1 MGMPDPTLP
10 VESNPPDLDTR
21 ARAVL
26 KLLIEHYIRDG
37 QPVAS
42 RTLARELGSNLS
54 PATIRNVMAD
64 LEDAGLIRSPH
75 TSAGRVP
82 SVAGY
87 RFFVDSL
94 LESPRIGSDV
104 VETLKS
110 GLEQRPVTLGQWSAR
125 TELLSSI
132 THLAAVVTL
141 PWRDRLSWQKIEFIP
156 LSERRILMV
165 LVTDEQEV
173 QNRLIETDL
182 SYSRSFLEQAANF
195 LNDQFQGRTLDE
207 IRQQLVR
214 DLKRTQAGL
223 SEWMQ
228 TAMAMAET
236 IVQQTLAPGQ
246 EMIVSGESNLLDFD
260 ELQDLSRLRELLDT
274 LTRQSD
280 LLRLLDISVRA
291 NRIQIYIGSESGY
304 NSLDACSVIVSPY
317 RAGGR
322 TLGVLGVIGPTR
334 IPYDKIIPI
343 VQVSADLIGA
353 SLQSSH

>member
-1 MGMPDPTLP
+1 MSEPTAP
-10 VESNPPDLDTR
+10 PKDSNLPDLDTR

-42 RTLARELGSNLS
+42 RTLARDLGNSLS

-64 LEDAGLIRSPH
+64 LEDAGLIHSPH

-94 LESPRIGSDV
+94 LESQIPDSEV
-104 VETLKS
+104 VETLKTR
-110 GLEQRPVTLGQWSAR
+110 LERRPVTMGQWSAR

-141 PWRDRLSWQKIEFIP
+141 PGRDLLSWRRIEFIP
-156 LSERRILMV
+156 LSTHRILMV

-173 QNRLIETDL
+173 QNRLIETDVP
-182 SYSRSFLEQAANF
+182 YSRSFLEQAANF
-195 LNDQFQGRTLDE
+195 LNDQYQGRTLEE
-207 IRQQLVR
+207 IRQQLAR
-214 DLKRTQAGL
+214 DLQKTQAGL
-223 SEWMQ
+223 NEWMQ
-228 TAMAMAET
+228 TALTLAET
-236 IVQQTLAPGQ
+236 MVHEVLEPDQGV
-246 EMIVSGESNLLDFD
+246 IVSGESNLLDFD
-260 ELQDLSRLRELLDT
+260 ELRDLSRLRELLDT
-274 LTRQSD
+274 LRRQRD
-280 LLRLLDISVRA
+280 LLRLLDMSVRA
-291 NRIQIYIGSESGY
+291 DRIQIYIGSESGY

-317 RAGGR
+317 RVGGR

-353 SLQSSH
+353 SLQNAH